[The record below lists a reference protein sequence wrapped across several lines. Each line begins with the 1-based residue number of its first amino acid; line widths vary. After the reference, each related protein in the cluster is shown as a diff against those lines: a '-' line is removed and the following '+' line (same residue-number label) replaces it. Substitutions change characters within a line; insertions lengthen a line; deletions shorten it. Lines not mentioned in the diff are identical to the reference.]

1 MGQQQ
6 LLLIILTV
14 IVVAAAVY
22 LGIILFTDNSVSQN
36 RAAMMNDLTTLAQRA
51 RQYYMKPTY
60 YGGGG
65 RSFEGLDGDVGMSK
79 LATPKFVDNDNG
91 TYSIKTAGTAT
102 VVVFHGVGKKALGD
116 GVDYPEYDCTV
127 TATGLTMERVK

>member
-14 IVVAAAVY
+14 IVVGAAVY
-22 LGIILFTDNSVSQN
+22 LGIVLFSDNSVSQN
-36 RAAMMNDLTTLAQRA
+36 RAAMMNDLTTLAQRS
-51 RQYYMKPTY
+51 RQYYMKAKY

-65 RSFEGLDGDVGMSK
+65 RSFVGLEGEAGMNI
-79 LATPKFVDNDNG
+79 LAMKKFYDNENG

-102 VVVFHGVGKKALGD
+102 EVVLYGVGKKALGD
-116 GVDYPEYDCTV
+116 GVDYPEYECTV
-127 TATGLTMERVK
+127 TSTGLTMQRVK

>member
-14 IVVAAAVY
+14 IIVAAAVY

-36 RAAMMNDLTTLAQRA
+36 RAAMMNDLTAIAQRA

-65 RSFEGLDGDVGMSK
+65 RSFEGLDEAAGMTK
-79 LATPKFVDNDNG
+79 LATSKFIDNDNG

-127 TATGLTMERVK
+127 TATDLTMERVK

>member
-14 IVVAAAVY
+14 IIVGAAVY
-22 LGIILFTDNSVSQN
+22 LGIVLFSDNSVSQN

-51 RQYYMKPTY
+51 RQYYMKAKY

-65 RSFEGLDGDVGMSK
+65 RSFVGLDGDTGMK
-79 LATPKFVDNDNG
+79 ILATQKYYDNDNA

-102 VVVFHGVGKKALGD
+102 EVVLHGVGKKALGD

-127 TATGLTMERVK
+127 TPTGITMERVK

>member
-14 IVVAAAVY
+14 IIVGAAVY

-36 RAAMMNDLTTLAQRA
+36 RAAMMNDLTALAQRA
-51 RQYYMKPTY
+51 REYYMKPTY

-65 RSFEGLDGDVGMSK
+65 RSFVGLEGDAGIQK
-79 LATPKFVDNDNG
+79 LATAKFLDNNNG
-91 TYSIKTAGTAT
+91 TYTIKTPGTAT
-102 VVVFHGVGKKALGD
+102 ELVLHGVGKKALGD

-127 TATGLTMERVK
+127 TRTGLTMERVK